1 MILLYILY
9 RKAEDCKIF
18 LQGGVMKED
27 DEIRLVTREETF
39 NDLAVREL
47 AKGQAA
53 CMCRLQFKRCSKSE
67 CNSCPANK
75 KYQNCIA
82 QMSEY
87 DQLRLD
93 SYIAT
98 YYAKYS
104 ANPDQWMS
112 HKRFVISYIRLF
124 FLMVASMLI
133 VGLFFGFMAD
143 LYINS

>member
-1 MILLYILY
+1 
-9 RKAEDCKIF
+9 
-18 LQGGVMKED
+18 MKED

-47 AKGQAA
+47 AKGRAA
-53 CMCRLQFKRCSKSE
+53 CMCRLQFKRCSKRE
-67 CNSCPANK
+67 CSSCPAKK
-75 KYQNCIA
+75 KYKDCMD

-98 YYAKYS
+98 YYARYS

-112 HKRFVISYIRLF
+112 HNRFILFYIKLF
-124 FLMVASMLI
+124 FLIVISMLVI
-133 VGLFFGFMAD
+133 GLFFGFMAD
-143 LYINS
+143 LYINP